1 MWVYD
6 LETLRF
12 LEVNEAALRAYG
24 YTRDEFLAMRIVD
37 LPPRADVP
45 QLIDLLLGSPERLEH
60 VHEWRHRLKD
70 GQVID
75 VEVTAHR
82 VPFGGR
88 EAAMVLAQDITE
100 RKRLAEDLR
109 HRALHDVLTD
119 LPNRVLFGDRLA
131 HSLRTAHR
139 DHEPLAL
146 LFMDLDRFK
155 EVNDTLGHQCGD
167 VLLQETARR
176 IRSVLRESDTVARLG
191 GDEFAVLLPTTDSQG
206 AKEAARK
213 ILGSLEQPFFLED
226 LLIPIGASI
235 GIALY
240 PYHGRDAD
248 SLIRR
253 ADAAMYMAK
262 RARAGY
268 ATFVP
273 EHEPAL
279 VEWPLA
285 AGA

>member
-1 MWVYD
+1 
-6 LETLRF
+6 
-12 LEVNEAALRAYG
+12 
-24 YTRDEFLAMRIVD
+24 
-37 LPPRADVP
+37 
-45 QLIDLLLGSPERLEH
+45 
-60 VHEWRHRLKD
+60 
-70 GQVID
+70 
-75 VEVTAHR
+75 
-82 VPFGGR
+82 
-88 EAAMVLAQDITE
+88 
-100 RKRLAEDLR
+100 
-109 HRALHDVLTD
+109 
-119 LPNRVLFGDRLA
+119 
-131 HSLRTAHR
+131 
-139 DHEPLAL
+139 
-146 LFMDLDRFK
+146 
-155 EVNDTLGHQCGD
+155 
-167 VLLQETARR
+167 
-176 IRSVLRESDTVARLG
+176 VLRESDTVARLG